1 MNCTATSGE
10 KVFLY
15 TKTRANQGEGMPWT
29 FSLFLLLRKIPGR
42 EQLLVAYLEGGEI
55 QVTDRRPKIVLN

>member
-42 EQLLVAYLEGGEI
+42 EQLLVAYTWREGRFKLLIGA
-55 QVTDRRPKIVLN
+55 QR